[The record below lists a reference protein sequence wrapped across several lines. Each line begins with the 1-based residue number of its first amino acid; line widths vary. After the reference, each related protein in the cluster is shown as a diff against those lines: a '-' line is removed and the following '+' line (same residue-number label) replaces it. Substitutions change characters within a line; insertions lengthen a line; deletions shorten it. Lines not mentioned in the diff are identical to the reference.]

1 MVHLEI
7 IAGDFNRN
15 MEKPMVI
22 SLYDASIFEV
32 LDDNPI
38 YQISEGDFRKW

>member
-1 MVHLEI
+1 MDE
-7 IAGDFNRN
+7 FNCY
-15 MEKPMVI
+15 MEKPMEI

-38 YQISEGDFRKW
+38 YQISGGDFRKW